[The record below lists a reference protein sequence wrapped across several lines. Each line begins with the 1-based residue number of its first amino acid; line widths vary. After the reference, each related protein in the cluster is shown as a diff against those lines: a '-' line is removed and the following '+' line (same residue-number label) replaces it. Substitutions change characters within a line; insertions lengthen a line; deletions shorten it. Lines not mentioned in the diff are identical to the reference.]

1 MKEIKFAVTS
11 NKNDNRKMII
21 QAKSWEEELQV
32 PYAPRYENGSLD
44 AMLEDFQL
52 DALLIASKK
61 GPQIYTKEGML
72 FYHPGLGKVRWQR
85 VMQRH
90 ENDNFLTALNVRP
103 GQRVLDCTVGLAAD
117 ALLASCAVG
126 EAGKVV
132 GLEASLP
139 LWFLTSRGVQ
149 AYRGTIPELA
159 RDLHRV
165 EIIHGEA
172 SAYLQSLPEDSFDAV
187 YFDPMFRQPVRSSSE
202 MTPLR
207 PLAYGEPLRPETV
220 ELALKAAP
228 RVVIKERGLDI
239 LKEYGCTEFVGTKY
253 SAVRFGIRT
262 R

>member
-1 MKEIKFAVTS
+1 
-11 NKNDNRKMII
+11 
-21 QAKSWEEELQV
+21 
-32 PYAPRYENGSLD
+32 
-44 AMLEDFQL
+44 
-52 DALLIASKK
+52 
-61 GPQIYTKEGML
+61 
-72 FYHPGLGKVRWQR
+72 
-85 VMQRH
+85 MQRH

-172 SAYLQSLPEDSFDAV
+172 SAYLRSLSEDSFDAV
-187 YFDPMFRQPVRSSSE
+187 YFDPMFRQPVRRSSE

-228 RVVIKERGLDI
+228 RVVIKERSLDI